1 MMKSQ
6 SCFPK
11 GGRKGLTTAERILGH
26 NGDRGN
32 VITNYLNTARK
43 TGVVKSMLSER
54 NKASVYQ

>member
-11 GGRKGLTTAERILGH
+11 GGRKDLTIAERILGCK
-26 NGDRGN
+26 GDGGN
-32 VITNYLNTARK
+32 KITNYLNTAAK

-54 NKASVYQ
+54 NKASIY